1 MFNKKEAEQLLM
13 CMDVAIKQSQD
24 SFAAAAELA
33 PVREK
38 LTQSL
43 KDEDGDNEK

>member
-38 LTQSL
+38 LTQAL
-43 KDEDGDNEK
+43 KEEDGDNEK